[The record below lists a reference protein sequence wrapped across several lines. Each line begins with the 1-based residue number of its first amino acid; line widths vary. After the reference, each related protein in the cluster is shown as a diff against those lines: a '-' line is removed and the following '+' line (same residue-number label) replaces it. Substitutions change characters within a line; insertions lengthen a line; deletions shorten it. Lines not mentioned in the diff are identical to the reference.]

1 MPKDTDIQSHWADV
15 PSAVETVR
23 SNVVAQKRN
32 QYGGKIFLIVKHCKY
47 LGVMYDWVYHLLIQF
62 I

>member
-1 MPKDTDIQSHWADV
+1 MPKDTYIQSHWADV

-32 QYGGKIFLIVKHCKY
+32 QYGGKKFFNCQTLQIFRGNV
-47 LGVMYDWVYHLLIQF
+47 
-62 I
+62 